1 MLTIST
7 ARAALLPLG
16 FLLLAAGACTDLS
29 ETVYDEITDT
39 NFKPGEKDLGSLVA
53 PAYRALA
60 DMYMGWYG
68 IVDVAQ
74 EEPADVLVTPERVNG
89 WWDGGVYYRQHTHS
103 WTLDSYTFSHTWGS
117 CFSSINDVNRVIY
130 QIESGKIP
138 VTNDSARTGI
148 LAELRALRAYDYSVL
163 LDDFR
168 SVPIVTDFTAKELPQ
183 QNTAQE
189 VYDFVVSELTAVIP
203 SLSTQTGVA
212 TYGRMNRWAA
222 EAILARVYLNAQVYV
237 GTPAYDKVIPL
248 TQDIVGAGKYALD
261 PSYRTPFS
269 VAAGALDGGASQEVI
284 WAVPYDHI
292 YLPVRD
298 RKSVV

>member
-1 MLTIST
+1 MLHLTT
-7 ARAALLPLG
+7 ARTALLRLLSVPLLLPL
-16 FLLLAAGACTDLS
+16 LAVVACTDLT
-29 ETVYDEITDT
+29 ETVYDQITEK
-39 NFKPGEKDLGSLVA
+39 NFKPTARDLGSLIA
-53 PAYRALA
+53 PAYAVLA

-103 WTLDSYTFSHTWGS
+103 WTLDSYTFSHTWGN

-168 SVPIVTDFTAKELPQ
+168 SVPIVTDFTAKDLPR

-212 TYGRMNRWAA
+212 MYGRMNRWAA

-248 TQDIVGAGKYALD
+248 TQDIVGAGNYTLD

-269 VAAGALDGGASQEVI
+269 VAAAALVSAGSQQAI
-284 WAVPYDHI
+284 
-292 YLPVRD
+292 
-298 RKSVV
+298 